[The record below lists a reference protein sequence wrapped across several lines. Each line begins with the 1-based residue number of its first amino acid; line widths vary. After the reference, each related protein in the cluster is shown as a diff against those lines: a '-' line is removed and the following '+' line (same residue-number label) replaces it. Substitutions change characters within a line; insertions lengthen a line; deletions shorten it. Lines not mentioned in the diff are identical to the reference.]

1 MSEDPFL
8 EKTEDEK
15 GSFVELT
22 IKGGQYQ
29 SHVIT
34 VRKPTREEVESELAA
49 CIPTVVGAQASLERA
64 IKEQKASAQ
73 PAPAGNYGK
82 PTGADTPSSATDLP
96 FADSGTNTSSESK
109 VPTCKHGARTL
120 VEYKGQSGWICSKPK
135 GDPDRCATVPA

>member
-8 EKTEDEK
+8 EETEDAN

-29 SHVIT
+29 SHVVT
-34 VRKPTREEVESELAA
+34 VRKPSLDEVEAQLPDA
-49 CIPTVVGAQASLERA
+49 IKTVVGAQASLERA
-64 IKEQKASAQ
+64 IKEQRDQAE
-73 PAPAGNYGK
+73 PAKPGNYGK
-82 PTGADTPSSATDLP
+82 PSGADNATNTDLP

-109 VPTCKHGARTL
+109 APTCKHGARQL